1 PPPPPPPPAAV
12 PPPPPPPPAK
22 ELVLKGVNF
31 ETASAKLRPESTA
44 VLDGVAAT
52 IAQCHCSEVDIRGYT
67 DSVGKPEFNQ
77 KLSERRA
84 NAVKDYL
91 ESHGV
96 AAGILTAKG
105 FGEENPIADN
115 KTAKGRAENRR
126 VTVQF
131 SAPVTAH

>member
-1 PPPPPPPPAAV
+1 
-12 PPPPPPPPAK
+12 
-22 ELVLKGVNF
+22 VLRGVNF
-31 ETASAKLRPESTA
+31 ETASANLKPESTSI
-44 VLDGVAAT
+44 LDGVAAT
-52 IAQCHCSEVDIRGYT
+52 IMRCKCSRVDIRGYT
-67 DSVGKPEFNQ
+67 DSVGKPEYNQ

-96 AAGILTAKG
+96 AQGILTAQG

-131 SAPVTAH
+131 SAPAGTH